1 MGLFYFLLSK
11 PAAFSLCI
19 ACLWPHPP
27 PFIPHST
34 KAFRSMQTWTKP
46 QLLLLFS
53 FFSPLR
59 NHLHKT
65 ASFCGA
71 SFNFCVGFF
80 VVFFGGGEFWG
91 KPTAVNL
98 FPFGLPWTMMP
109 HVDLFFSALMNLLS
123 GEFLE
128 LMLWKARGGSRI
140 WNSVLFNCPSQLFVG
155 SFCRSFN
162 LSAQATQPVC
172 CCSRW
177 KVC

>member
-19 ACLWPHPP
+19 ACLWPHSP

-109 HVDLFFSALMNLLS
+109 HVDLFFQLWWICWAANFSNWCFERQ
-123 GEFLE
+123 GEAVGFE
-128 LMLWKARGGSRI
+128 I
-140 WNSVLFNCPSQLFVG
+140 LFCLIVHLNF
-155 SFCRSFN
+155 
-162 LSAQATQPVC
+162 LSAVSAVL
-172 CCSRW
+172 SI
-177 KVC
+177 